1 MKFTQCKHIL
11 CFDYRFTV
19 WPEDALEKVAEY
31 YLKDMSINSDI
42 ASSCVVICKEFHTTA
57 RDASV
62 RYIFSYLRF
71 INFGTTYI

>member
-1 MKFTQCKHIL
+1 MNKLKLNLFNTSI
-11 CFDYRFTV
+11 FYNYRFTV

-57 RDASV
+57 RDASA
-62 RYIFSYLRF
+62 R
-71 INFGTTYI
+71 